1 MERGDNNECYCRLKI
16 NNLFSNLSTTE
27 QRFCKKKKK
36 KKGTLRRIN
45 FSDTSTYRF
54 QTGK

>member
-27 QRFCKKKKK
+27 QRFCKKKKRK
-36 KKGTLRRIN
+36 KEL
-45 FSDTSTYRF
+45 YVA
-54 QTGK
+54 